1 VAAAAIFFGLLVER
15 VFSTLFS
22 LSSLS
27 LSMEEKGLFLA
38 VKATILIK
46 FDLFARHT
54 PFTVMPAGMTGL

>member
-1 VAAAAIFFGLLVER
+1 
-15 VFSTLFS
+15 
-22 LSSLS
+22 
-27 LSMEEKGLFLA
+27 MEEKGLFLA